1 MIRPGLPDFLK
12 IAKKD
17 HVVAV
22 VKELPSDVITP
33 VDAFY
38 AVNASYILE
47 SAEKGSV
54 VGRYSFLGLEP
65 VVWVEINGK
74 MCKLTEE
81 DGKEKTFTLKDPLK
95 MVGEVLKARP
105 FAGRGDL
112 SPFPGGAVGYIGYE
126 SVGRWEKIP
135 FDKSKPGIGL
145 PDSVFFITKY
155 NMIFDNLMHNLK
167 IVCNVRVGDDVEA
180 DYKAAVA
187 GLEEIVNKLNK
198 PGKSTPAMSQLPQVD
213 RLKSNFTKE
222 DYMEAVSGI
231 KELITQGE
239 AIQVVLSRRMEGGYE
254 DDPFLIFR
262 ALRTINPSPYM
273 FYLDFE
279 DFAILGAS
287 PEVMVRVDNGKA
299 MLRPIAG
306 TRPRGKNQEEDNQL
320 RAELLRDEKELAEHI
335 MLVDLG
341 RNDLGRIAQPG
352 TVSVDRMM
360 EVEMYSHVM
369 HIVSEV
375 SAKLSDKMDV
385 FDVIRAVFP
394 AGTVSGAPKVRAME
408 IIEDFETVNR
418 GPYAG
423 LVGYLSYTGAFD
435 SCITIRSLV
444 YKDNKIYLQAG
455 GGIVYDSD
463 PEREYE
469 ETENKAKALLS
480 ALSLG
485 GKE

>member
-1 MIRPGLPDFLK
+1 
-12 IAKKD
+12 
-17 HVVAV
+17 
-22 VKELPSDVITP
+22 VITP

-38 AVNASYILE
+38 ATDANYILE

-65 VVWVEINGK
+65 VVWIEIRGK
-74 MCKLTEE
+74 TCTLTEE
-81 DGKEKTFTLKDPLK
+81 DGQEKTFTLRHPLK
-95 MVGEVLKARP
+95 MIGEVLKDRP
-105 FAGRGDL
+105 FIGRGDL

-135 FDKSKPGIGL
+135 FDPEKPGLNL
-145 PDSVFFITKY
+145 PDSVFFITRY
-155 NMIFDNLMHNLK
+155 NLVFDNLMHNLK
-167 IVCNVRVGDDVEA
+167 IVCNVRVGKNPET
-180 DYKAAVA
+180 DYNNAVA
-187 GLEEIVNKLNK
+187 GLEEIQKKLEK
-198 PGKSTPAMSQLPQVD
+198 PAQPPPAVSQLPRVG

-222 DYMEAVSGI
+222 EYKKTIEQI

-239 AIQVVLSRRMEGGYE
+239 AIQVVLSRRIEADYH

-262 ALRTINPSPYM
+262 ALRRINPSPYM
-273 FYLDFE
+273 FYLDF
-279 DFAILGAS
+279 DTFSILGAS
-287 PEVMVRVDNGKA
+287 PEVMVRVDSGKA

-306 TRPRGKNQEEDNQL
+306 TRPRGKDQEEDGKL
-320 RAELLRDEKELAEHI
+320 RAELLRDEKELAEHL

-341 RNDLGRIAQPG
+341 RNDLGRIAKPG
-352 TVSVDRMM
+352 TVKVDRMM

-375 SAKLSDKMDV
+375 SAQLADKMDV

-408 IIEDFETVNR
+408 IIEDFETVTR

-423 LVGYLSYTGAFD
+423 LVGYLSYTGTFD

-444 YKDNKIYLQAG
+444 CKDGKIYLQTG
-455 GGIVYDSD
+455 GGVVYDSV
-463 PEREYE
+463 PELEHE
-469 ETENKAKALLS
+469 ETANKARALLS
-480 ALSLG
+480 ALSIG
-485 GKE
+485 GQEQ